1 MTTASPANQSWQA
14 IAADLRRQLDAGEYQ
29 AGSWLPPRRDLMD
42 LYGAADRTIARALH
56 QLRDDGYLIARSTAG
71 WIVRGQRSVVR
82 STRNRLSRNERSAGR
97 GAFVT
102 DCHAAGLIPTVRNEV
117 RVEASTE
124 AVADALH
131 IEHGAPVCVRDRVMA
146 ADNEVLQLA
155 TSYLPR
161 NITKG
166 TQIEDDN
173 SGPGGIYARLEELG
187 YELSSY
193 TERVSI
199 GRADEQ
205 EAKQMNIS
213 PGEPVYRL
221 WRTAW
226 SSETPVE
233 VNNITITGN
242 RYELVYELPAN

>member
-1 MTTASPANQSWQA
+1 MPYTSSTVCTGLRARSSHGSRQRGSPAC
-14 IAADLRRQLDAGEYQ
+14 DE
-29 AGSWLPPRRDLMD
+29 LPP
-42 LYGAADRTIARALH
+42 
-56 QLRDDGYLIARSTAG
+56 
-71 WIVRGQRSVVR
+71 
-82 STRNRLSRNERSAGR
+82 
-97 GAFVT
+97 
-102 DCHAAGLIPTVRNEV
+102 P
-117 RVEASTE
+117 
-124 AVADALH
+124 
-131 IEHGAPVCVRDRVMA
+131 
-146 ADNEVLQLA
+146 
-155 TSYLPR
+155 

>member
-1 MTTASPANQSWQA
+1 MSTASPANQSWQA
-14 IAADLRRQLDAGEYQ
+14 IAADLRGRLDAGEYK
-29 AGSWLPPRRDLMD
+29 AGSRLPPRRDLMN

-56 QLRDDGYLIARSTAG
+56 ELRDEGYLIARSTAG
-71 WIVRGQRSVVR
+71 WVVRGQRSVVR
-82 STRNRLSRNERSAGR
+82 STRNRLSRDERSAGR

-102 DCHAAGLIPTVRNEV
+102 DCHAAGLTPNVHNEV
-117 RVEASTE
+117 RIETANE
-124 AVADALH
+124 AVAAALR

-146 ADNEVLQLA
+146 ADDEVLQLA

-161 NITKG
+161 SITEG
-166 TQIEDDN
+166 TRIEDEN

-187 YELSSY
+187 YELTTY

-199 GRADEQ
+199 ARADEL
-205 EAKQMNIS
+205 EARQMNLS
-213 PGEPVYRL
+213 PGEPVYRV

-226 SSETPVE
+226 SRDTPVE
-233 VNNITITGN
+233 VNDITITGN